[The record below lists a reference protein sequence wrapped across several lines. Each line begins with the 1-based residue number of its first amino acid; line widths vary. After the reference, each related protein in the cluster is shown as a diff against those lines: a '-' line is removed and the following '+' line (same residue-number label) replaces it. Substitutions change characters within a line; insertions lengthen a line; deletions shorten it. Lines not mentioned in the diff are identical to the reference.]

1 MFNKDNPRA
10 YDKILFP
17 LFFALGGSMLIYTL
31 SGMLKALP
39 LILVFSIISVASFFY
54 ALWNIWQLVEEKFHL
69 KIYSYIFLFSLFF
82 HGTTFMVDIYFQGII
97 ATIYGYV
104 LMRFFWNL
112 LTDDSKENTM
122 NGR

>member
-1 MFNKDNPRA
+1 MFNKNDPRA

-17 LFFALGGSMLIYTL
+17 LFFALGGSMLLYTL
-31 SGMLKALP
+31 SGMIKAIP
-39 LILVFSIISVASFFY
+39 LIAIFFTVSVGFYFY
-54 ALWNIWQLVEEKFHL
+54 ALWNIWQMVDEKFHL
-69 KIYSYIFLFSLFF
+69 KIYAYIFLFSLFF

-112 LTDDSKENTM
+112 LTDDSKENIIK
-122 NGR
+122 G